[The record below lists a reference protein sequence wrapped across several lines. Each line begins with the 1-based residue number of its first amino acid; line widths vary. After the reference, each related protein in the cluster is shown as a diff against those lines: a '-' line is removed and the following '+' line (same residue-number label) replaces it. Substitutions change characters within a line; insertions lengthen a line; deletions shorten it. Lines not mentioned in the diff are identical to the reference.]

1 MDALQA
7 RRNIKSKKSGIRN
20 SFKQNR
26 IIFSA
31 YMRYE
36 AVALTCATHLI
47 IDVCKDV
54 MLLTST
60 AVTVPK
66 RNVESEL
73 TITYFE
79 LGRLV
84 DQ

>member
-1 MDALQA
+1 
-7 RRNIKSKKSGIRN
+7 
-20 SFKQNR
+20 
-26 IIFSA
+26 
-31 YMRYE
+31 MRYE